1 MILMYSLTFSELL
14 LTYVVDQENEEIL
27 VVEHITEFNTGLEDV
42 KKYQSGFKL
51 EYVENIMPDNKELS
65 QDNTFAD
72 IIHVEDVNTRG
83 LDAKHLC

>member
-27 VVEHITEFNTGLEDV
+27 VVEHITEINTGAVEV
-42 KKYQSGFKL
+42 KKYQSDCNL
-51 EYVENIMPDNKELS
+51 ENVENIMPNNKQLS
-65 QDNTFAD
+65 QDNTFGD

-83 LDAKHLC
+83 MDAKHLC

>member
-42 KKYQSGFKL
+42 KKYQSDCKL
-51 EYVENIMPDNKELS
+51 EDVENIMPDNKELS
-65 QDNTFAD
+65 QDNTFGD